1 MAINNYE
8 DFLKVYEKPSLD
20 GVIVGFSGIDPQ
32 KKSSGSGVSGGDGCE
47 CDNTT
52 LTDEQQS
59 IVDGKI
65 YEKFNELEIRI
76 DSGNI
81 DPDAEEDD
89 ILPGYLD
96 QKEIDHEV
104 LKNLYGGGSEG
115 HYHLSKAERDKII
128 SYPSYSELSL
138 NISQNI
144 QHERLLGLLGGDD
157 NGHFHLTQAE
167 RSKLQGYPEFGN
179 LGNSISVNH
188 EGISGLLGGDDNG
201 HFHLTQ
207 AERSK
212 LQNYPEFSN
221 LENSINV
228 NHERI
233 NGLLGGNSD
242 GHYHMTENER
252 ANLLKIITALFPNG
266 AIEPVLPSDIENKL
280 SRETW
285 TFVLEDDTTYQ
296 RDVAIW
302 N

>member
-8 DFLKVYEKPSLD
+8 DFLKVYENPSLD

-32 KKSSGSGVSGGDGCE
+32 KKSSGSDMGDGCD

-52 LTDEQQS
+52 LTDEQKT
-59 IVDGKI
+59 IVDEKI
-65 YEKFNELEIRI
+65 YEKFHELEIRI

-81 DPDAEEDD
+81 DPDAEEDEV
-89 ILPGYLD
+89 LPGYLD
-96 QKEIDHEV
+96 PKEIDHEV
-104 LKNLYGGGSEG
+104 LKNLYGGGTSG
-115 HYHLSKAERDKII
+115 HYHLFKEERDKII

-144 QHERLLGLLGGDD
+144 QHERLLGLLGGDN

-188 EGISGLLGGDDNG
+188 E
-201 HFHLTQ
+201 
-207 AERSK
+207 
-212 LQNYPEFSN
+212 
-221 LENSINV
+221 
-228 NHERI
+228 RI

-252 ANLLKIITALFPNG
+252 TNLLKIITALFPNG
-266 AIEPVLPSDIENKL
+266 ASEPVLPSDIENKL
-280 SRETW
+280 RRETW